1 MAVSVYEDSFT
12 GELFCEWLINTF
24 TDVNTRDEA
33 AEWGRS
39 LLDKGL
45 IGEPSD
51 LAACRPIGRRRKGTL
66 GKSKC

>member
-1 MAVSVYEDSFT
+1 MYEDSFT

-39 LLDKGL
+39 LFDKGL
-45 IGEPSD
+45 IG
-51 LAACRPIGRRRKGTL
+51 T
-66 GKSKC
+66 